1 MATTITD
8 RRMTSDITSHHAFA
22 WMEAGAQGWAV
33 TYLPGIFTRSQAIT
47 AMTIVE
53 AYKRDGCTVTGKHA
67 PHLRN
72 WAAELGVTVEQI
84 DEALSGNC

>member
-8 RRMTSDITSHHAFA
+8 RRMTSDVTSHTAFR
-22 WMEAGAQGWAV
+22 WEEDGVDGWAV
-33 TYLPGIFTRSQAIT
+33 TYLPGIFTRNQAIT

-53 AYKRDGCTVTGKHA
+53 FYRADGQTIDGQHA
-67 PHLRN
+67 PFLRN

-84 DEALSGNC
+84 HEELQGNC